1 MARVELDQAAMERML
16 SGPGG
21 FIVRQLAEICIEVET
36 EAKIHA
42 TGRPGP
48 NVQTGRLRSS
58 ITWQLVYGPQGWYG
72 EVGSAVEY
80 AEYVE
85 YGTSPH
91 VIYPT
96 PEHFAR
102 NAASGRRTAALY
114 WKGARHPVAYVNHP
128 GNPAYPYLRPA
139 LIAVSERRR

>member
-1 MARVELDQAAMERML
+1 MARVELDESALRRYLE
-16 SGPGG
+16 GPEGP
-21 FIVRQLAEICIEVET
+21 VARSLAEICIEVES
-36 EAKIHA
+36 EAKLNA

-58 ITWQLVYGPQGWYG
+58 ITWQLVRGPQGWYG

-80 AEYVE
+80 AHYVE
-85 YGTSPH
+85 YGTEPH
-91 VIYPT
+91 RIYPT
-96 PEHFAR
+96 VEHFAR
-102 NAASGRRTAALY
+102 NAAAGKRTAALY

-139 LIAVSERRR
+139 VIAVSERRR

>member
-1 MARVELDQAAMERML
+1 MERVL
-16 SGPGG
+16 QGPDG
-21 FIVRQLAEICIEVET
+21 FIVRRLAEIAVEVESA
-36 EAKIHA
+36 AKINA

-58 ITWQLVYGPQGWYG
+58 ITWQLVLGPQGWYA

-80 AEYVE
+80 AGYVE

-91 VIYPT
+91 IIYPT

-102 NAASGRRTAALY
+102 NAAAGRRTAALW

-128 GNPAYPYLRPA
+128 GNRAFPYLRPA
-139 LIAVSERRR
+139 VVAVRERRR

>member
-1 MARVELDQAAMERML
+1 MLARVELDQAGIERL
-16 SGPGG
+16 LNSPDGPL
-21 FIVRQLAEICIEVET
+21 VRELASICIEVESQ
-36 EAKIHA
+36 AKLNA

-58 ITWQLVYGPQGWYG
+58 ITWHIVIGPQGPYG

-80 AEYVE
+80 AGDVE
-85 YGTSPH
+85 DGTAPH
-91 VIYPT
+91 VIYPK
-96 PEHFAR
+96 
-102 NAASGRRTAALY
+102 NKKALY

-128 GNPAYPYLRPA
+128 GNRAYPYLRPA